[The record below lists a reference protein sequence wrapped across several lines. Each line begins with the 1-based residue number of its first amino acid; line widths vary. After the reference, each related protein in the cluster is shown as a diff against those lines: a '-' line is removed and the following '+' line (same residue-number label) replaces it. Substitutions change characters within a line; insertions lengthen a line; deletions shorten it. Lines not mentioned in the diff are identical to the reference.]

1 MAVPVTAIG
10 SQLVGLRV
18 KSGRSS
24 FSATERRSSGMP
36 CEDRRQGVGDGVD
49 LGGFGVDVE
58 GGADDD
64 GAEVEG
70 AGDRRGDDRQAESGA
85 PL

>member
-1 MAVPVTAIG
+1 MPWRIVGIG
-10 SQLVGLRV
+10 SETAVTWAV
-18 KSGRSS
+18 SGSTW
-24 FSATERRSSGMP
+24 SAVLT
-36 CEDRRQGVGDGVD
+36 
-49 LGGFGVDVE
+49 
-58 GGADDD
+58 DD